1 MCGSGKNKRVT
12 VSIHFPHGQECR
24 PLQMWG
30 GNGSRQWW
38 IRWGVKAAC
47 GRRAIAL
54 GAPPAW
60 SAASGRRHVLVVSF
74 AWFICCESTCWR
86 IREWGCCSRTPP
98 PTLIQ
103 FILLSG
109 REKKLYVVY
118 DWWGPEKRDWQHPLP
133 ARTRVTDSVYLYS
146 AKNKSSFRTM
156 LTVLS
161 REARHHH

>member
-1 MCGSGKNKRVT
+1 MCGSGKSKRVT

-38 IRWGVKAAC
+38 IRGGVKAAC

-74 AWFICCESTCWR
+74 AWFICCESSCWR
-86 IREWGCCSRTPP
+86 MREWGCCSRTPP
-98 PTLIQ
+98 PTPPTPTLIQ
-103 FILLSG
+103 FILLSSHWQAG
-109 REKKLYVVY
+109 RRSCTLFMTNGAQRNATGSILYLHAHV
-118 DWWGPEKRDWQHPLP
+118 
-133 ARTRVTDSVYLYS
+133 
-146 AKNKSSFRTM
+146 
-156 LTVLS
+156 
-161 REARHHH
+161 